1 MPSKRDNTT
10 PADPRVHTRLAAF
23 RRKRGMAAA
32 GLARASGVSRQ
43 TIYAIEAGDYLPNTA
58 VALRLANALESRVE
72 DLFQLDATPPPPRRA
87 ARADLIGAGDLF
99 EGSPVELCR
108 VDGRLVGVPAAPA
121 PWQILPAGALLSKPP
136 RTSLPLRGP
145 VQFLR
150 EEEDAGSRLLLAGCD
165 PAASLLARRLER
177 AGVGLVTAQVN
188 SSAALRLLQQRLVH
202 VAGTHLKD
210 EGGGEPNRAA
220 IGAAF
225 PRRGVAVFA
234 FAVWEEGLVVA
245 RGNPKTI
252 RAVEDLAL
260 PGVTL
265 ANREKGSGSRQ
276 LLDRCLKAAGI
287 PPRVVGGYHGETTA
301 GHLAAAWRV
310 RAALADC
317 CVATGSAARAFGLD
331 FVPLATERYDLVMRK
346 ERLELAS
353 VERLLD
359 TIAQAAFRREL
370 ETLCGYDARDA
381 ARRIA

>member
-1 MPSKRDNTT
+1 M
-10 PADPRVHTRLAAF
+10 AD
-23 RRKRGMAAA
+23 
-32 GLARASGVSRQ
+32 
-43 TIYAIEAGDYLPNTA
+43 
-58 VALRLANALESRVE
+58 
-72 DLFQLDATPPPPRRA
+72 PPRRRA
-87 ARADLIGAGDLF
+87 A
-99 EGSPVELCR
+99 VEASR
-108 VDGRLVGVPAAPA
+108 NA
-121 PWQILPAGALLSKPP
+121 
-136 RTSLPLRGP
+136 LPLRGS

-150 EEEDAGSRLLLAGCD
+150 EEKDAEDAGSRLLLAGCD

-188 SSAALRLLQQRLVH
+188 SSAALRLLQQRLAH

-210 EGGGEPNRAA
+210 ESGGEPNRAA

-252 RAVEDLAL
+252 RAVDDLAR

-287 PPRVVGGYHGETTA
+287 PPRAVGGYHGETTA

-317 CVATGSAARAFGLD
+317 CVATSSAARVFGLD